1 MREGTVVAW
10 RVQPLEQVEKGQVI
24 LVIESEKT
32 EAEIEAPATGVLRH
46 IYIEPGE
53 TMPCET
59 LLAVIT
65 PSAEE
70 PFDVEAHRARA
81 RPAPLAQPTA
91 APRAPVSSTPSPGAR
106 APGRPVT
113 PAARKRAQELG
124 LELARVQGS
133 GPGGRVTREDVD
145 AVAVALG
152 ARVTVA
158 DAVAL
163 EVESQG
169 EGTPVVLLPGFGTDA
184 SAFAR
189 QLPVLAEQYR
199 ALAVNPRGVGL
210 SDAPE
215 AESYEVATSAEDAG
229 KLLGAAGHVVGASLG
244 AAAALELALAQPQRV
259 LSLSLITPFV
269 CVSVRL
275 ARVVEAWCAIANAA
289 PPPVLAQALLPWLFS
304 ENFLSDPVLR
314 ARAANGLS
322 QSLQKVPPA
331 TLARQARGL
340 ESWDGTRAADLGRI
354 TVPTLVLA
362 AGADL
367 LTPDAVEI
375 AAAIPGAKLTVVEG
389 AGHAV
394 TLEAAHEINAALLEH
409 LQAVDG
415 RG

>member
-1 MREGTVVAW
+1 MREGIVVAW

-53 TMPCET
+53 TVPCET

-81 RPAPLAQPTA
+81 RPAPLARPTA
-91 APRAPVSSTPSPGAR
+91 APRAPVSSTPSPSAR
-106 APGRPVT
+106 PPGRPVT
-113 PAARKRAQELG
+113 PAARKRAKELG

-145 AVAVALG
+145 AVAAALG

-199 ALAVNPRGVGL
+199 ALAINPRGVGL

-259 LSLSLITPFV
+259 RSLSLITPFV
-269 CVSVRL
+269 CASARL

-289 PPPVLAQALLPWLFS
+289 APSVLAQALLPWLFS
-304 ENFLSDPVLR
+304 ESFLSDPVLR

-322 QSLQKVPPA
+322 QSLQKIPPA

-367 LTPDAVEI
+367 LTPDAVEL